1 MLRVPRVRVVITRP
15 RPLTDVD
22 IYIPAHEVPLM
33 KFRWKDKNYPDLAK
47 VVPHNRSD
55 SADHYFYDF
64 PSIESEVTR
73 LTQNYADSK
82 VKNGISVFDSVYQD
96 SSELAARIEED
107 LEKFAANPVL
117 PATARPL
124 VPPPAL
130 VELLSGIAEELGDN
144 TVENVALSLAA
155 AGFISVADIAA
166 APLSA
171 IAKADLLTTQSASA
185 IREAAKT
192 GKPVLVTA
200 EQFKAKTR
208 KAKEAGTLA
217 AAETD
222 ELAPTGAVRL

>member
-1 MLRVPRVRVVITRP
+1 MLRVPRLRLTITRP
-15 RPLTDVD
+15 RPHTDVD
-22 IYIPAHEVPLM
+22 VYIPAHEVPLM
-33 KFRWKDKNYPDLAK
+33 KFRWKDKEYPNLAT
-47 VVPHNRSD
+47 VVPHRRED

-64 PSIESEVTR
+64 PSIESEIIR
-73 LTQNYADSK
+73 LAQNYADSK
-82 VKNGISVFDSVYQD
+82 VKGGVSVFDTVYQD

-130 VELLSGIAEELGDN
+130 VELLTGIADDLGDN

-155 AGFISVADIAA
+155 AGLISVAEIAA

-185 IREAAKT
+185 IREAAKS
-192 GKPVLVTA
+192 GGAKLVTA

-208 KAKEAGTLA
+208 KAKADGNLA
-217 AAETD
+217 PAETV
-222 ELAPTGAVRL
+222 ELAPTGAVQL